1 MSSMT
6 PVLIDTDT
14 FINLLRKR
22 RPIPGIAQQHIS
34 AFGQLIVSAISFDEA
49 RRGLT
54 IARAIAQVEHLQLLE
69 PYLTLLP
76 VDRAVAEICA
86 NLYVDLQQKN
96 ALLPDADLL
105 VAATALAHDLTLATS
120 NQRHFGRIPNLR
132 LVDWR
137 DDLAS

>member
-1 MSSMT
+1 MT

-22 RPIPGIAQQHIS
+22 HPIPGIAQQHIS
-34 AFGQLIVSAISFDEA
+34 AFGQLMISTISFYEA

-54 IARAIAQVEHLQLLE
+54 LARVIAQVQQLQLIE
-69 PYLTLLP
+69 PHLTLLP
-76 VDRAVAEICA
+76 VDRAVAESCA
-86 NLYVDLQQKN
+86 NLYVDLQRKN

-105 VAATALAHDLTLATS
+105 VAATALVYNLTLATS
-120 NQRHFGRIPNLR
+120 NQRHFGRIPKLR

-137 DDLAS
+137 DDRVG